1 MCQMVCF
8 YRTVWEVALERVWKR
23 VLEKYLSGDWLNHLP
38 VSIYHGLTSI
48 CQINEAYDIG
58 GVGGKSNLCSRK

>member
-1 MCQMVCF
+1 MPDGLFLQN
-8 YRTVWEVALERVWKR
+8 RLGGRLRKSLERVC
-23 VLEKYLSGDWLNHLP
+23 EKYLSGDWSNHLP